1 MERQDI
7 EVFLA
12 LAQELHF
19 ARTAQR
25 LNLAPASISQTIKKL
40 ERRFG
45 APLFTRTTRRVD
57 LTPLGRQLLDELGPA
72 YAQVQTAIARVTA
85 TGHGATGELHLGYMS
100 AAVARHV
107 LTLVDTFH
115 ARTPGCRVTI
125 RETALADL
133 CGPLRR
139 GEIDLSIL
147 PLPVAEPDLT
157 VGPVLLSEA
166 ALLAV
171 PTDHHLAQRTHV
183 TPADL
188 TEQTFLF
195 AQDLP
200 DYWIEHHLPIPRS
213 AARITLLPGFQ
224 EMLAYVASS
233 HGVAIVGTQTEQLYP
248 RPGLACVPIAGRPTF
263 DYAPVWRTDDLNAL
277 ASNFLHDAATTPQ
290 PRRSTQTHGRRPG
303 QPRHARQHSR

>member
-1 MERQDI
+1 M
-7 EVFLA
+7 
-12 LAQELHF
+12 
-19 ARTAQR
+19 
-25 LNLAPASISQTIKKL
+25 
-40 ERRFG
+40 
-45 APLFTRTTRRVD
+45 D
-57 LTPLGRQLLDELGPA
+57 LTPLGRQLLDQLGPA
-72 YAQVQTAIARVTA
+72 HAQVQTAIARATA
-85 TGHGATGELHLGYMS
+85 TGHGATGELHLGYLS

-107 LTLVDTFH
+107 LTLVDTFE
-115 ARTPGCRVTI
+115 ARTPGC
-125 RETALADL
+125 
-133 CGPLRR
+133 
-139 GEIDLSIL
+139 LSIL

-171 PTDHHLAQRTHV
+171 PTDHHLAQRTV

-248 RPGLACVPIAGRPTF
+248 RPGLTCVPIAGRPTF

-290 PRRSTQTHGRRPG
+290 PRRSTQTHGRRPWRRAEVSAA
-303 QPRHARQHSR
+303 PIVAASKCCRLDH